1 MGSYGLYRLFI
12 RFNSPDNY
20 DLYKEWAGAISLNR
34 SFYLV
39 LAVALAAGAAWL
51 WERNR
56 SRLDAAR
63 AFSRKRA
70 KKKIKTAPEAV

>member
-20 DLYKEWAGAISLNR
+20 DLYRQWAGEIALNR
-34 SFYLV
+34 SFYLL
-39 LAVALAAGAAWL
+39 LALLLAAGAALL

-56 SRLDAAR
+56 SRTDTGGGRRNKASGRKGKVEAA
-63 AFSRKRA
+63 A
-70 KKKIKTAPEAV
+70 